1 MAPHEV
7 SSRLLILAG
16 LEISSALL
24 DKLLEQD
31 AFQSCVACVKRLRE
45 HENLEVKQHAKAVF
59 KKWKRAYK
67 QREET
72 SSLAKSKSG
81 KDGAINVPEST
92 DGNRAAG
99 AAGDKRSHSSGARKR
114 QEGQSQSHHT
124 KKEKR
129 KKRKENRRN
138 KQVVPGDLVWVYTK
152 AGWVRKQVLHEH
164 GTRAHTWCLDGDV
177 TKRLH
182 PLR

>member
-7 SSRLLILAG
+7 SSRLLILAE
-16 LEISSALL
+16 LKISSALL

-31 AFQSCVACVKRLRE
+31 AFQSCVACVKMLRE

-81 KDGAINVPEST
+81 KDGAMNVPEST

-99 AAGDKRSHSSGARKR
+99 AAGD
-114 QEGQSQSHHT
+114 
-124 KKEKR
+124 
-129 KKRKENRRN
+129 NRRIE
-138 KQVVPGDLVWVYTK
+138 GCGSK
-152 AGWVRKQVLHEH
+152 ADGSVAGTSKKPRLAVHETEHDVSVMEMVRESMI
-164 GTRAHTWCLDGDV
+164 
-177 TKRLH
+177 
-182 PLR
+182 P